1 MLVSRKAY
9 RAKCATTLE
18 VSEKA
23 ALWIELAEQIF
34 LEDLA
39 KKCRKMVIKQGKK
52 GKKTLRR
59 RDVARAYQTGHMTPW
74 RGALP
79 DPPYEA
85 DKREHLGS
93 RRLGCGTLFLGT
105 NLHCFMY
112 QLEQS
117 KKTEEGC

>member
-59 RDVARAYQTGHMTPW
+59 RDVARAYQDVTTP
-74 RGALP
+74 L
-79 DPPYEA
+79 
-85 DKREHLGS
+85 L
-93 RRLGCGTLFLGT
+93 RRLTLGRG
-105 NLHCFMY
+105 N
-112 QLEQS
+112 S
-117 KKTEEGC
+117 

>member
-1 MLVSRKAY
+1 MDRRVLCYTIMLVSRKAY

-59 RDVARAYQTGHMTPW
+59 RDVARAYQ
-74 RGALP
+74 
-79 DPPYEA
+79 
-85 DKREHLGS
+85 
-93 RRLGCGTLFLGT
+93 
-105 NLHCFMY
+105 
-112 QLEQS
+112 LEQS